1 MALWPMVTRDQ
12 ACVCV
17 CVCLCVCVCVCF
29 LHELVVLYNV
39 IHTCR
44 FIHAPGVFGS
54 LPPNLLFPTHGRDAC
69 ATASATQVFLA
80 WIAQGLDFKAT
91 SRTAQCRELCFG
103 FGVSIGHWLRMW
115 PIPPHWIRQQ
125 HTPYFARDLGWFTGS
140 RLFHLWSSLQAAM
153 VMQRTPEHV
162 KHLVVLR
169 WWMRPAFLG
178 CDVNKK
184 TLRTRG
190 CWGMGRICRC
200 WWPQTWSKPWWV

>member
-1 MALWPMVTRDQ
+1 MDIYHHPATGSPGWTEPPLLIGIFIGHPLDGLGKYRETSFLARLYYRSIGLLSYGFVTNGHSGPS
-12 ACVCV
+12 
-17 CVCLCVCVCVCF
+17 VCVCF

-115 PIPPHWIRQQ
+115 PIPPH
-125 HTPYFARDLGWFTGS
+125 
-140 RLFHLWSSLQAAM
+140 
-153 VMQRTPEHV
+153 
-162 KHLVVLR
+162 
-169 WWMRPAFLG
+169 
-178 CDVNKK
+178 
-184 TLRTRG
+184 
-190 CWGMGRICRC
+190 
-200 WWPQTWSKPWWV
+200 